1 MKDPTTYL
9 SASEGTFRVIH
20 QALPIGP
27 NVPTP
32 GAALEV
38 AHRFKL
44 RVDERA
50 WDGDA
55 GAWVP
60 LSTIIVPCDKCGKP
74 NDRADEG
81 NYCASCAD
89 AYRKRVGAEYETR
102 PVEHRTKGTKP

>member
-60 LSTIIVPCDKCGKP
+60 LSTII
-74 NDRADEG
+74 AL
-81 NYCASCAD
+81 
-89 AYRKRVGAEYETR
+89 
-102 PVEHRTKGTKP
+102 